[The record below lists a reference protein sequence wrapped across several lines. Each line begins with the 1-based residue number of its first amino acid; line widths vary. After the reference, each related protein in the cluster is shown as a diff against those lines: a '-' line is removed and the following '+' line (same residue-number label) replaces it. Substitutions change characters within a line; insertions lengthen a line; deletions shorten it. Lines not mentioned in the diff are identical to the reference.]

1 MTFPALVLERDP
13 QTNDDPWRI
22 ANLSTSDLPVQ
33 GESLVRILYSSLNYK
48 DGLAVSGKGKIVR
61 GAFPF
66 VPGIDLVGEVVQ
78 STGSRFGPGTIV
90 IGTGWGIGENHWGGY
105 SSFQYLKDDWLV
117 ELPKSLDPF
126 RAMVAGTAG
135 LTAMLSVME
144 IEERAPD
151 SGAVVVTGASGGVGS
166 LSVAFLAKQGYEVVA
181 STGKSDATGYLIE
194 LGAAEVIDRHDLS
207 AGAARPLDS
216 AEYVGAVD
224 SVGGTT
230 LEKILSVTGRHGVI
244 ALCGLAGGAAF
255 SSTVFPF
262 ILRGVSLVG
271 IDSNTCPASRRES
284 AWDRIGDMLDSS
296 LADRIARVE
305 PLGELPRLADEIVSG
320 RVTGRVVIDIAG

>member
-13 QTNDDPWRI
+13 QKHDDPWRI
-22 ANLSTSDLPVQ
+22 NSLSTSDLPLQ
-33 GESLVRILYSSLNYK
+33 GETLVRVLYSSLNYK
-48 DGLAVSGKGKIVR
+48 DGLALSGKGKIIR

-78 STGSRFGPGTIV
+78 STGSKFKPGTLV

-105 SSFQYLKDDWLV
+105 SSFQYLNDDWLM
-117 ELPKSLDPF
+117 ELPASLDPF

-135 LTAMLSVME
+135 LTAMLSVIE

-151 SGAVVVTGASGGVGS
+151 SGAIVVTGASGGVGS
-166 LSVAFLAKQGYEVVA
+166 LSVAFLAKLGYEVVA
-181 STGKSDATGYLIE
+181 STGKADATGYLIE
-194 LGAAEVIDRHDLS
+194 LGASEVIDRNELS

-230 LEKILSVTGRHGVI
+230 LEKILSVTDRHGVV

-271 IDSNTCPASRRES
+271 IDSNTCPAPSRAV
-284 AWDRIGDMLDSS
+284 AWDRIGHMLDSV
-296 LADRIARVE
+296 LVERIARVE
-305 PLGELPRLADEIVSG
+305 PLGEVPRLADEIVSG
-320 RVTGRVVIDIAG
+320 RVRGRIVIDVAG